1 MADKEHYDIF
11 EEEPLPEG
19 EETAPP
25 YTHTMAIVRWGILGA
40 LSVFAVVMLLGFL
53 GLSPWAGSEAKA
65 AQYHCP
71 MHPTYISNQP
81 GDCPICGMSLVP
93 INAEGKEIAE
103 EHKGHSPA
111 AVGDSAAVFKAKPGQ
126 YYCWMDPEV
135 VSDTPGK
142 CPVCGMNLEIMPDT
156 PPQFTCPMHPEVIS
170 NAPGDC
176 PKCGMY
182 MEKIDAGAGH
192 EGHQMSGDEG
202 NVPGL
207 VPVTIEPKRLQLI
220 GIKTAKVER
229 TSLGGGLKLVGYLAP
244 DETRLARINVRAGGW
259 VQQLYVNQEGQ
270 LVKEGEILLTIY
282 SQDLFS
288 AGQDYIT
295 SREMVNKAG
304 NDTSLARIR
313 RQVMNAARDRLR
325 LLGLSD
331 DEIGQ
336 IEKSSSPLSEIALRS
351 PFSGYVMEKN
361 VIQGA
366 YVSPEQTLLTIAD
379 LSRIWVI
386 ADVFESDF
394 SRIRVG
400 QKGRLQ
406 LAAYPDKEFAG
417 RISFIYPSVSSTTRT
432 LKVRMEFDNMDGAL
446 KPGMYG
452 DIQLSDGESSALTIP
467 ADALI
472 DAGEMRYAFVVHK
485 QTHFEPRMLKVGRR
499 SDDRVEILEG
509 LHEGEEVVTS
519 ANFLIDSESR
529 LQAAI
534 SGMGATQAGGHEG
547 HGK

>member
-93 INAEGKEIAE
+93 INAEGKEIKA
-103 EHKGHSPA
+103 EHKGHSATA
-111 AVGDSAAVFKAKPGQ
+111 AGDSATVFKAKPGQ

-135 VSDTPGK
+135 VSDRPGK
-142 CPVCGMNLEIMPDT
+142 CPACGMNLEIMPET
-156 PPQFTCPMHPEVIS
+156 PPHFTCPMHPEVIS

-182 MEKIDAGAGH
+182 MEKVGAGLEH
-192 EGHQMSGDEG
+192 EGHKMEGDEG

-207 VPVTIEPKRLQLI
+207 VSVTIEPQRLQLI
-220 GIKTAKVER
+220 GIRTAKAER
-229 TSLGGGLKLVGYLAP
+229 ASLGGGLKLVGYVVP
-244 DETRLARINVRAGGW
+244 NETRLARINVRTGGW
-259 VQQLYVNQEGQ
+259 VQDLYVNQEGQ
-270 LVKEGEILLTIY
+270 FVKEGEILLTIY

-288 AGQDYIT
+288 AGQDYIA

-304 NDTSLARIR
+304 SDTSLARIR
-313 RQVMNAARDRLR
+313 RQVMNSARDRLR
-325 LLGLSD
+325 LLGLSE
-331 DEIGQ
+331 DEMAQ

-351 PFSGYVMEKN
+351 PFSGYVLEKN
-361 VIQGA
+361 VVQGQF
-366 YVSPEQTLLTIAD
+366 VSPEQTVLTVAD
-379 LSRIWVI
+379 LSKIWVI
-386 ADVFESDF
+386 ADVFETDF
-394 SRIRVG
+394 SRIRAG
-400 QKGRLQ
+400 QQGILR

-417 RISFIYPSVSSTTRT
+417 RINFIYPTVSPTTRT
-432 LKVRMEFDNMDGAL
+432 LKVRMEFENSGGTL

-452 DIQLSDGESSALTIP
+452 DVQLSESASLALTVP
-467 ADALI
+467 ADAII
-472 DAGEMRYAFVVHK
+472 DAGEMQYAFVVHK

-499 SDDRVEILEG
+499 SGDRVEVLEG
-509 LHEGEEVVTS
+509 IGEGEEVVTS

-534 SGMGATQAGGHEG
+534 SGMGAAQAGGHEE